1 MNKCSFE
8 GRIDGY
14 LLGRLDADERKA
26 FEEHYFDCRVC
37 FDKLVERDEIIAAL
51 KAAPAIFAAEMR
63 PAAKPRKAAGPGWVF
78 SRLAPRQWALVGAAA
93 VLLVAALTIIPLFR
107 GSSPHFVMTGE
118 ETLRGGSLVPVSPV
132 ADLKAAPI
140 EFLWKAVGRDLEFQ
154 VSVYEEELIWKAAAK
169 EPRILLPEDVRARM
183 TAGHTYY
190 WQVKA
195 FTAEGTLVAA
205 SNRVRF
211 SIVD

>member
-8 GRIDGY
+8 SRIDGY

-26 FEEHYFDCRVC
+26 FEEHYFECRAC

-51 KAAPAIFAAEMR
+51 KAAPPSFAAES
-63 PAAKPRKAAGPGWVF
+63 RKVSGPGWVF
-78 SRLAPRQWALVGAAA
+78 ARLAPRQWALVGAAA
-93 VLLVAALTIIPLFR
+93 VLLVAALTVIPLFR

-140 EFLWKAVGRDLEFQ
+140 EFLWKAVGRDIEFQ

-169 EPRILLPEDVRARM
+169 EPRIRLPEDVRARM

-195 FTAEGTLVAA
+195 FTAQGTLVAA

>member
-8 GRIDGY
+8 SRIDEY
-14 LLGRLDADERKA
+14 LLGRLDAGERKA
-26 FEEHYFDCRVC
+26 FEEHYFDCRAC

-51 KAAPAIFAAEMR
+51 KAAPPVFAAET
-63 PAAKPRKAAGPGWVF
+63 RKASGPGWVF
-78 SRLAPRQWALVGAAA
+78 ARLAPRQWALVGASA
-93 VLLVAALTIIPLFR
+93 VLLVAALTVIPLFR

-132 ADLKAAPI
+132 ADLKSAPV
-140 EFLWKAVGRDLEFQ
+140 EFLWKAAGRDLEFQ
-154 VSVYEEELIWKAAAK
+154 ISVYEEELIWKAATK
-169 EPRILLPEDVRARM
+169 EPRILLPADVRARL

-195 FTAEGTLVAA
+195 FTAQGTLVAA
-205 SNRVRF
+205 SNRIRF
-211 SIVD
+211 SIFD